1 MFLRKLSAGSVE
13 ALCMVCQVLS
23 EYALADMKA
32 ANRSV
37 SFPSCPACQK
47 VRLQVNVIAGP
58 IAKTGAAA
66 LSQAW
71 IKALHRQLI
80 VDGHTAAIYS
90 AEKVAPDAHEGA
102 VDWPTGDAV
111 VTFVVP
117 SIGEP

>member
-13 ALCMVCQVLS
+13 ALCMACQVWS
-23 EYALADMKA
+23 EYALVDMKA

-37 SFPSCPACQK
+37 SFPSCPACHK
-47 VRLQVNVIAGP
+47 VRLQVNVTAGP
-58 IAKTGAAA
+58 IAKVGEAA

-90 AEKVAPDAHEGA
+90 AEKVAPDAHDGA

-111 VTFVVP
+111 VDFVVTP
-117 SIGEP
+117 VSEP